1 MAIARYHLGCPV
13 WGRRDWIG
21 ELFRPGTRTSDHLAE
36 YARVF
41 NAVEGNT
48 TFYAV
53 PPADVVARWRDE
65 TPSTFRFCFKLPR
78 TITHDRL
85 LRGARREAEAFVQR
99 MKPLGPRIGPM
110 MVQLPAAF
118 GPRDLPVL
126 EDFLVALPAGPSYA
140 VEVRHPDFHTGSA
153 ADELDAVLQAL
164 AVDRVVLDTTGLFRA
179 APDTDEATAEAQRK
193 KPAVPLRATTTAQ
206 RPVVRYVGESSPDRN
221 EDLLAGWAERVD
233 AWIEAGLQ
241 PYVFA
246 HSPDDRFAPQVCAAF
261 HRLLSLRRS
270 DVGELPRFPALVDR
284 RGEQIKLL

>member
-21 ELFRPGTRTSDHLAE
+21 ELFRPGTRPGDHLAE

-65 TPSTFRFCFKLPR
+65 TPGTFRFCFKLPR
-78 TITHDRL
+78 TITHDKL

-99 MKPLGPRIGPM
+99 ISPLEARIGPI

-126 EDFLVALPAGPSYA
+126 EDFLVALPGGPTYA
-140 VEVRHPDFHTGSA
+140 VEVRHPDLHEGVA
-153 ADELDAVLQAL
+153 ADELDAVLVAL
-164 AVDRVVLDTTGLFRA
+164 GVDRVVLDTTGLFRA
-179 APDTDEATAEAQRK
+179 APDVDEATAEAQRK
-193 KPAVPLRATTTAQ
+193 KPRLPLRATVTAKH
-206 RPVVRYVGESSPDRN
+206 PVVRYVGENTPDRN
-221 EDLLAGWAERVD
+221 EDLLEGWAQRVD
-233 AWIEAGLQ
+233 AWIEGGLS

-246 HSPDDRFAPQVCAAF
+246 HSPDDHWAPRVGAIF
-261 HRLLSLRRS
+261 HRLLALRRE

-284 RGEQIKLL
+284 RGEQMKLL

>member
-21 ELFRPGTRTSDHLAE
+21 ELFRPATKPGDHLRE

-53 PPADVVARWRDE
+53 PPAEVVARWRDD
-65 TPSTFRFCFKLPR
+65 TPDVFRFCFKLPR
-78 TITHDRL
+78 TVTHDKL

-99 MKPLGPRIGPM
+99 LSVLGPRIGPI

-126 EDFLVALPAGPSYA
+126 EDFLVALPGGPSYA
-140 VEVRHPDFHTGSA
+140 VEVRHPDLYTGVA
-153 ADELDAVLQAL
+153 ADELDAVLHAL
-164 AVDRVVLDTTGLFRA
+164 SVDRVVLDTTGLHRA
-179 APDTDEATAEAQRK
+179 APDTDEATTEAQRR
-193 KPAVPLRATTTAQ
+193 KPKLPLRATVTAA
-206 RPVVRYVGESSPDRN
+206 RPVVRFVGENVPDRN
-221 EDLLAGWAERVD
+221 EDLLAAWAERVD
-233 AWIEAGLQ
+233 AWIAAGLS
-241 PYVFA
+241 PFVFV
-246 HSPDDRFAPQVCAAF
+246 HSPDDHFAPRLGAAF
-261 HRLLSLRRS
+261 HRALSLRRD

-284 RGEQIKLL
+284 RGEQMKLL